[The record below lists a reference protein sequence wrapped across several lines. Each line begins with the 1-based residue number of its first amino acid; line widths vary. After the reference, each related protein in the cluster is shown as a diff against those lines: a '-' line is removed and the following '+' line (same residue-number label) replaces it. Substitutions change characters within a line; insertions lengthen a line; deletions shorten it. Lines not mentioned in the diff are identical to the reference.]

1 MTLYYCKPPNIVVAI
16 HGDGQLTN
24 PVVAYGM
31 STYVV
36 IDYNGPAATPIYWTD
51 PNNPDIKVPQGYEYP
66 AISAQMQSDSVK
78 ASCQFRIEDKISGS
92 AQRNINSY
100 IAELQTKQIG
110 GGTLTPAEQADVDT
124 SSAIWAWIGR
134 PNGMQGAADNM
145 IAANDLEWYQ
155 DVKWPPW
162 NSTWDQF
169 VARF

>member
-1 MTLYYCKPPNIVVAI
+1 MSLYYCKPPNIVVSI
-16 HGDGQLTN
+16 HSDAQLMD
-24 PVVAYGM
+24 PVAAYGVG
-31 STYVV
+31 SYVIV
-36 IDYNGPAATPIYWTD
+36 DHNGPAPAIVVWTD
-51 PNNPDIKVPQGYEYP
+51 PTNPDITIPQGYVYP
-66 AISAQMQSDSVK
+66 TITAQMQSDSVK
-78 ASCQFRIEDKISGS
+78 VSCQFRIEREISGA

-110 GGTLTPAEQADVDT
+110 GGTLTAAEQADVDT

-134 PNGMQGAADNM
+134 PNGMQGAADSL

-169 VARF
+169 VDRF